1 MEAAAQIGSRDRDL
15 AVKIV
20 PWIRLENT
28 AVRTRHLQ
36 ISEIAAMITTEVQT
50 RFAEIQDKV
59 AAGERLT
66 MDDGLV
72 LFDPRTPL
80 GEVGKLANQV
90 RERLHGNVAYYNIN
104 THLNPTNVCVYRC
117 RFCAFRAD
125 LRDPRGYAMND
136 EQILARGQEAVDS
149 GCTEMHIVGGLHH
162 QKPYEWYRGILSQLH
177 AAYPR
182 LHLKAW
188 TPVEI
193 NWFEF
198 LTKRSTLE
206 ILADL
211 KEAGLGS
218 LPGGGAEIFH
228 PEIRDRICEHKAN
241 AHKWI
246 EVHRAAHQLGL
257 RSNSTML
264 YGHLEQAYHR
274 VDHLLRLR
282 ELQDQTGGFQTFIP
296 LAFHP
301 DNTKLSHIAKPSG
314 LVDLR
319 VVAVSRLMLDNIQHI
334 KAYWI
339 MLGIETAQLALSY
352 GADDIDGTVRHE
364 LIYHDAGAT
373 TPEMLSVERI
383 RELISETGREPVERD
398 TLYHRIQRDPSDF
411 TRWHLNLLPQQGNS

>member
-1 MEAAAQIGSRDRDL
+1 
-15 AVKIV
+15 
-20 PWIRLENT
+20 
-28 AVRTRHLQ
+28 
-36 ISEIAAMITTEVQT
+36 MITTEVHT
-50 RFAEIQDKV
+50 KFAEIQDKV

-66 MDDGLV
+66 MEDGLV

-80 GEVGKLANQV
+80 AEVGKLANQV

-125 LRDPRGYAMND
+125 LRDRRGYAMND

-177 AAYPR
+177 AAFPS

-198 LTKRSTLE
+198 LTKQSTHE

-228 PEIRDRICEHKAN
+228 PEVRDQICEHKAN
-241 AHKWI
+241 AHKWF
-246 EVHRAAHQLGL
+246 EVHRAAHELGL

-301 DNTKLSHIAKPSG
+301 ENTKLSHIPKPSA

-319 VVAVSRLMLDNIQHI
+319 VVAVSRLMLDNILHI

-339 MLGIETAQLALSY
+339 MLGIDTAQLALSY

-373 TPEMLSVERI
+373 TPEILSVERI
-383 RELISETGREPVERD
+383 RELISETGRQPVERD
-398 TLYHRIQRDPSDF
+398 TLYHRIERDAKNF
-411 TRWHLNLLPQQGNS
+411 TRWQRV